1 MILFIMQRMH
11 HDPFYNAKDAPWSF
25 LHCNGCNMLL
35 FILLWMHH
43 DHLFIAMNAQCYL
56 YIAMK
61 HHVSF
66 YIKLYSLCAS
76 CSFLYCNGCTMFL
89 FMLQFMHHIFYIA
102 IDAPCSFLYCNGC
115 IMFLFYNAMDAPC
128 SFLYC
133 NGGTIFLFI
142 MQWMHHDPFYIAMDA
157 PCSFFMILND

>member
-1 MILFIMQRMH
+1 
-11 HDPFYNAKDAPWSF
+11 
-25 LHCNGCNMLL
+25 
-35 FILLWMHH
+35 
-43 DHLFIAMNAQCYL
+43 
-56 YIAMK
+56 MK

-89 FMLQFMHHIFYIA
+89 FMLQFMHHIFFIA
-102 IDAPCSFLYCNGC
+102 IDALCSFLYCNGW

-142 MQWMHHDPFYIAMDA
+142 MQTCTMILSILQWMQHVPFYIKMDA
-157 PCSFFMILND
+157 PCSFFISQWMHHVPFYIKMDAPCSFFILQWNVFIALSSFFYCNGCTMFLFLWS